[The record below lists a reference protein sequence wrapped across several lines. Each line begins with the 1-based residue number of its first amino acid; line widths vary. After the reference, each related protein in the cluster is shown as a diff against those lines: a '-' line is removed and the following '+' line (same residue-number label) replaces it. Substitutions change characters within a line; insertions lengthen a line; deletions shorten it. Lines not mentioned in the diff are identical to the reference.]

1 MSNIGQKIKER
12 RIKVGLTAD
21 QLAKKLK
28 KSRATIYRYES
39 SEAENMPINILEP
52 LAKELGTTPAELMGW
67 NVPLPKVTHHTSFD
81 SNSPENK
88 LFQAYIRRP
97 ELVKNEIIS
106 RLEKMDSTFSNN
118 VSKLLQQ
125 SGDVNGFMQQ
135 TGLNFATV
143 GEFMQGKP
151 VPTSPNQAERIATY
165 FHEDIVRMFF
175 DDMTA
180 PPVMTKKS
188 SSESTQNNPSV
199 PEEEEPDT
207 PSGEAL
213 RPYLEDIFKKQV
225 STNGREERCYQL
237 CKDKE
242 LDKFIH
248 EAIDTL
254 DTGDIDFYKVYQ
266 KIALMLAC
274 DPNEFMRYHVHHKN
288 KEYGFNSFV
297 DELKRRIRSF

>member
-1 MSNIGQKIKER
+1 MCLHPKHHKC
-12 RIKVGLTAD
+12 
-21 QLAKKLK
+21 
-28 KSRATIYRYES
+28 
-39 SEAENMPINILEP
+39 
-52 LAKELGTTPAELMGW
+52 
-67 NVPLPKVTHHTSFD
+67 NVPNSLPSTS
-81 SNSPENK
+81 
-88 LFQAYIRRP
+88 AY
-97 ELVKNEIIS
+97 
-106 RLEKMDSTFSNN
+106 
-118 VSKLLQQ
+118 
-125 SGDVNGFMQQ
+125 
-135 TGLNFATV
+135 
-143 GEFMQGKP
+143 
-151 VPTSPNQAERIATY
+151 
-165 FHEDIVRMFF
+165 IVRMFF

-188 SSESTQNNPSV
+188 SSESTQNNSSV

-237 CKDKE
+237 CKDEE

-274 DPNEFMRYHVHHKN
+274 NPNEFMRYHVHHKN